1 MSRRLSSS
9 TGETESST
17 PLPYASPLLTSPW
30 KASTRFEESD
40 SEESDGTELVLLGH
54 NNCSRFPAKGAV
66 KVETPKAQA
75 DTYSA
80 WSSIN
85 PPPDFETILN
95 ARGEAYRNLPKLKGL
110 PLSTSGSPNH
120 FVSFAAQADDCFA
133 NLEGSELAEKDHH
146 RSSKEQA
153 VRYRKGSRPSVLK
166 PQEDNIQDN
175 SIHNDNVHSNETSFV
190 QVTWLLLLTFNA
202 VVRGTSRLVL
212 FSTLVPLLFVKRT
225 GLFVL
230 CALFEVVG
238 VWLLFASQ
246 CYNILLLIVRKLTL
260 IARIQ
265 CIKGLI
271 WALKLLKWSITFKA
285 ALRRDEGPAGHSTDH
300 PKLISSTEDK
310 GSLLSHSTASPQ
322 DLQNSSS
329 TATAKSSRSSLSS
342 RFGRKAMDHDVGPST
357 EATEP
362 TPTCEEAPPPLPIN
376 PRFVSTAM
384 PSAYWAGRFTSLHD
398 RFHNEIL
405 GPRNLNLII
414 EAHAFLS
421 TTSSDLN
428 NSTTTPS
435 PPASAFNNPST
446 SVYASSR
453 IVPIRD
459 LSFYTPAMMH
469 PNADQ
474 LGLKT
479 TENRHIPHYIRC
491 IPHSATTNAI
501 MQSSRKSSTYV
512 SERNPAVYKTVQHE
526 ETYNPKVP
534 SPSMIPTRVIP
545 RSESSRILPRR
556 PLPEPPVSES
566 SRVLPRRPLPETS
579 FSESPSDIHI
589 YPPES
594 QNSNNPPTKYNNCSS
609 TSFRMKN
616 TDRPNRIMSE
626 SRAQAQRERE
636 AMLRRVTV
644 ADATAL
650 TDDDNRCRRVFVH
663 LEACCVTDEARNS
676 LYAWQQ
682 DYARRTQR
690 EVLLPKGGTMHGPR
704 GFKNSVFG
712 RSLFGSRRSR
722 GSLPAGPGGGSITT
736 GLNVDLGQPQSEVRP
751 SKTERSLLQVPRRV
765 FAHGRSASMKVDSME
780 PSSYGHR
787 LERHGTVRGV
797 EADNEV
803 RKGRYQHRMSLA

>member
-1 MSRRLSSS
+1 MINSSDDDSNVGYTTRIPSFTGRVKQQNNENKPPERIQEES
-9 TGETESST
+9 TT
-17 PLPYASPLLTSPW
+17 P
-30 KASTRFEESD
+30 ASTKQGISK
-40 SEESDGTELVLLGH
+40 
-54 NNCSRFPAKGAV
+54 SR
-66 KVETPKAQA
+66 
-75 DTYSA
+75 
-80 WSSIN
+80 
-85 PPPDFETILN
+85 
-95 ARGEAYRNLPKLKGL
+95 
-110 PLSTSGSPNH
+110 
-120 FVSFAAQADDCFA
+120 
-133 NLEGSELAEKDHH
+133 
-146 RSSKEQA
+146 
-153 VRYRKGSRPSVLK
+153 
-166 PQEDNIQDN
+166 
-175 SIHNDNVHSNETSFV
+175 
-190 QVTWLLLLTFNA
+190 TFN
-202 VVRGTSRLVL
+202 VLSNLTHTFSR
-212 FSTLVPLLFVKRT
+212 S
-225 GLFVL
+225 
-230 CALFEVVG
+230 
-238 VWLLFASQ
+238 
-246 CYNILLLIVRKLTL
+246 
-260 IARIQ
+260 
-265 CIKGLI
+265 
-271 WALKLLKWSITFKA
+271 
-285 ALRRDEGPAGHSTDH
+285 
-300 PKLISSTEDK
+300 
-310 GSLLSHSTASPQ
+310 SLLSHSTASPQ

-357 EATEP
+357 QATEP
-362 TPTCEEAPPPLPIN
+362 TPTCEDAPPPLPIN

-414 EAHAFLS
+414 EAHTFLS
-421 TTSSDLN
+421 STSGDLN
-428 NSTTTPS
+428 NSTATPS

-479 TENRHIPHYIRC
+479 TENRHTPHYIRC

-512 SERNPAVYKTVQHE
+512 SKRNPAVYKTVQHK

-534 SPSMIPTRVIP
+534 FPSMIPTRVIP

-566 SRVLPRRPLPETS
+566 SRVLPRRPLPELS
-579 FSESPSDIHI
+579 VFES
-589 YPPES
+589 
-594 QNSNNPPTKYNNCSS
+594 SNVSHVHPPTDYNNRSS
-609 TSFRMKN
+609 MSFRMKN

-626 SRAQAQRERE
+626 SQAKAQKERE

-712 RSLFGSRRSR
+712 TSLFGSRRSR
-722 GSLPAGPGGGSITT
+722 GSLPAGSGGGSIAT

-765 FAHGRSASMKVDSME
+765 FTHGRSASMKVDSME
-780 PSSYGHR
+780 QSSYGHR
-787 LERHGTVRGV
+787 LERHRTVRGT

-803 RKGRYQHRMSLA
+803 KKERYQHRMSLA

>member
-9 TGETESST
+9 TGEIESGT
-17 PLPYASPLLTSPW
+17 PLRYASPLLASPW
-30 KASTRFEESD
+30 IASTRFEESD

-66 KVETPKAQA
+66 KVESPKAEA
-75 DTYSA
+75 DNYFV

-85 PPPDFETILN
+85 PPPNFETICN

-110 PLSTSGSPNH
+110 PLSTSGPPIH
-120 FVSFAAQADDCFA
+120 FVSVAAKADDCLA
-133 NLEGSELAEKDHH
+133 HLEGSELAEKDHY
-146 RSSKEQA
+146 REQT
-153 VRYRKGSRPSVLK
+153 VRYSEGFRPSVPK
-166 PQEDNIQDN
+166 SQEDNIQN
-175 SIHNDNVHSNETSFV
+175 NTIHNDDVHSNETSIV
-190 QVTWLLLLTFNA
+190 QVTWVLLLTFNA
-202 VVRGTSRLVL
+202 VIRGTSRLVL

-238 VWLLFASQ
+238 VWLLFANQ
-246 CYNILLLIVRKLTL
+246 CYNILLLIIKKLTL
-260 IARIQ
+260 LARIQ

-271 WALKLLKWSITFKA
+271 WALKLLKWSITFKT
-285 ALRRDEGPAGHSTDH
+285 ALRRDEGPAA
-300 PKLISSTEDK
+300 TEDK
-310 GSLLSHSTASPQ
+310 G
-322 DLQNSSS
+322 
-329 TATAKSSRSSLSS
+329 
-342 RFGRKAMDHDVGPST
+342 KAMDHDVCPST

-362 TPTCEEAPPPLPIN
+362 MHTCEEAPPPLPIN

-414 EAHAFLS
+414 EAHTFLS
-421 TTSSDLN
+421 TTSGDLN
-428 NSTTTPS
+428 NSSTTPS

-491 IPHSATTNAI
+491 IPHSATTDAI
-501 MQSSRKSSTYV
+501 LQSSRKSSTYV

-566 SRVLPRRPLPETS
+566 SRVLPRRPLPELS
-579 FSESPSDIHI
+579 FSESSNVIHVH
-589 YPPES
+589 
-594 QNSNNPPTKYNNCSS
+594 PPTDYNNRSS
-609 TSFRMKN
+609 MSFRMKN

-626 SRAQAQRERE
+626 SRAKAQKERE

-722 GSLPAGPGGGSITT
+722 GSLPAGSGGGSITT

-765 FAHGRSASMKVDSME
+765 FTHGRSASMKVDSME

-803 RKGRYQHRMSLA
+803 RKERYQHRMSLA